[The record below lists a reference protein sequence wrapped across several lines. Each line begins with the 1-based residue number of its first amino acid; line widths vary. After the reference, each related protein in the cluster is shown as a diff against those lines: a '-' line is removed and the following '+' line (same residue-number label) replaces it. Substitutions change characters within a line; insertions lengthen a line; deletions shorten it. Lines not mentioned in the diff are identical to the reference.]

1 MTFPT
6 IVTDIA
12 GGEVARAEVLAWEDR
27 RITAVAKKLG
37 VHIPDDDVTKR
48 RDALLEAKIAL
59 GSDKLVTRLN
69 RETRIADVVARLEA
83 RISAGRRISCIDVRV
98 GGGFAED
105 FVKAFVQ
112 WTDSSDEVAMLRA
125 CPDHF
130 VIRTRS
136 DGRQEVLETNGGS
149 PLAALFYIDY
159 DDVWSLVT
167 PADSRFPHQIA
178 GVARASD
185 GVAIG
190 GVRHQFRDIE
200 DGFHA
205 RLTVEFPLPTLGR
218 MVAGHRWHLACEF
231 SNWIEAALG

>member
-1 MTFPT
+1 MALPM
-6 IVTDIA
+6 IVTEIA

-27 RITAVAKKLG
+27 RITAAARKLG
-37 VHIPDDDVTKR
+37 VQIPDDDLTKR
-48 RDALLEAKIAL
+48 REVLLEAKVAL
-59 GSDKLVTRLN
+59 GSDELVNRLK

-83 RISAGRRISCIDVRV
+83 RISARRRISCIDVRV
-98 GGGFAED
+98 GGGSAED
-105 FVKAFVQ
+105 FVKAFEQ

-136 DGRQEVLETNGGS
+136 DGRQEVQETNGGS

-159 DDVWSLVT
+159 DDVSSLVT
-167 PADSRFPHQIA
+167 QADTRFPHQIA
-178 GVARASD
+178 GVARGSD
-185 GVAIG
+185 RVAIG

-231 SNWIEAALG
+231 SNWIEAAFA